1 MDEICNVLLEQISY
15 NVIDESAYIEY
26 SAGLQK
32 PYRTSRNDFMNRHYS
47 VSTYRAIDLTL
58 FAVILFVFES
68 VIIRVA
74 SSPVFRDQ
82 AFTVSL
88 AAAITSIVF
97 IRWGYWGGIHA
108 ALAGLVL
115 CVLSSGSLS
124 QLAVYVIGN
133 LFSLAAV
140 PFIRKA
146 GPEKMLRS
154 KFLYLLT
161 GLGVLLLMQFGRSV
175 VSLILGSGWAEAF
188 RFFTTD
194 SLSAVFTLVILWIAH
209 RLDGIC
215 EDQLRYL
222 TRVNRETDE

>member
-1 MDEICNVLLEQISY
+1 MVDG
-15 NVIDESAYIEY
+15 SAYMFI
-26 SAGLQK
+26 SAGLQQ
-32 PYRTSRNDFMNRHYS
+32 PHIMIGNDFMNRRYS

-68 VIIRVA
+68 VIIRVS

-97 IRWGYWGGIHA
+97 MRWGYWGGIHA

-115 CVLSSGSLS
+115 CVLNGGSLS
-124 QLAVYVIGN
+124 QLAIYVIGN
-133 LFSLAAV
+133 LFSLGVV

-146 GPEKMLRS
+146 GPEKMLHS
-154 KFLYLLT
+154 KSLYLLT
-161 GLGVLLLMQFGRSV
+161 GLGVWLLMQFGRSLI
-175 VSLILGSGWAEAF
+175 SLILGSGWAEAL

-215 EDQLRYL
+215 EDQLHYL
-222 TRVNRETDE
+222 KRVNRETDE